1 MDTEKLENL
10 SLLIK
15 DLAKK
20 DCNLPKFARAQ
31 NYYFNYPSWI
41 TPSPSLL

>member
-15 DLAKK
+15 NLAKK
-20 DCNLPKFARAQ
+20 DAIYQDSLEPKTII
-31 NYYFNYPSWI
+31 SI
-41 TPSPSLL
+41 IHLG

>member
-20 DCNLPKFARAQ
+20 DAIYQ
-31 NYYFNYPSWI
+31 N
-41 TPSPSLL
+41 SLESKTIISIIHLG

>member
-15 DLAKK
+15 KK
-20 DCNLPKFARAQ
+20 DAIYQNSLEPKTII
-31 NYYFNYPSWI
+31 SI
-41 TPSPSLL
+41 IHLG